1 MKKIL
6 LLVALAVVYTCGST
20 KAQTVISADL
30 QDELS
35 TQLLGIIFPFINI
48 DYAVN
53 TYRVVYTGQDAM
65 GQPDTLSGLLGIP
78 QSTDN
83 PQFPLAV
90 YHHGTIFTE
99 ADAPSVPG
107 AQERGL
113 VNAFTAS
120 GYITLAPDYLGYG
133 ADADEL
139 HPYLHRASEAQAAK
153 DMVIAVRAWLAEQ
166 GIAFNEQ
173 LFTTGYSQGG
183 HSSAS
188 FHQLLETEN
197 DPSLQV
203 TAASHMAGPY
213 VISFGDRFLINDNSL
228 PAIPAYLVFRFLGY
242 NLAYGWYDSNAALF
256 TDPYLAA
263 IDSFANGQTELEELN
278 NSLFSQMTA
287 NEDGISDLFQDS
299 ILAILAAN
307 DPTHPIVRD
316 VADNDV
322 FAWVPTAPTRLYY
335 CTADLTVPP
344 AIALFTDSTM
354 NALGAADVASVNA
367 GNFDHLGCV
376 IPAALGTLAFFDQF
390 AQVIS
395 SVDDLSIAEPQW
407 QVFPN
412 PVGSGQALQLSP
424 GNEPATEFRLLDVQ
438 ARQLAGGSIL
448 TDGRI
453 QLPDLAP
460 GYYLLQLYRAD
471 RMAIRK
477 IIIE

>member
-20 KAQTVISADL
+20 KAQTVIAAEL

-35 TQLLGIIFPFINI
+35 TQLLGITFPFINI
-48 DYAVN
+48 EYAVN

-65 GQPDTLSGLLGIP
+65 GQPDTLSGLVGIP
-78 QSTDN
+78 QNTNN
-83 PQFPLAV
+83 PQFPIAV
-90 YHHGTIFTE
+90 YNHATIFTE
-99 ADAPSVPG
+99 ADAPSIPG
-107 AQERGL
+107 AQERAL
-113 VNAFTAS
+113 VNAFTTS

-133 ADADEL
+133 EDADEL

-153 DMVIAVRAWLAEQ
+153 DMVVAVRAWLVEQ
-166 GIAFNEQ
+166 DIAFNDQ

-197 DPSLQV
+197 DPSLQI
-203 TAASHMAGPY
+203 TAAAHMAGPY
-213 VISFGDRFLINDNSL
+213 IISFSDRLLINDNSL
-228 PAIPAYLVFRFLGY
+228 PSIPVYLVFRFLGY

-256 TDPYLAA
+256 AEPYLAT

-287 NEDGISDLFQDS
+287 NEDGMSDLFQDS
-299 ILAILAAN
+299 ILAILATN
-307 DPTHPIVRD
+307 DPAHPIVRD

-322 FAWVPTAPTRLYY
+322 FAWVPAAPTRLYY
-335 CTADLTVPP
+335 CTADMTVPP
-344 AIALFTDSTM
+344 AVALFTDSTM
-354 NALGAADVASVNA
+354 NALGAPDVASVNA
-367 GNFDHLGCV
+367 GNFDHLACV
-376 IPAALGTLAFFDQF
+376 IPAALGALAFFDQF

-395 SVDDLSIAEPQW
+395 SVDDLTIAEPQW
-407 QVFPN
+407 QISPN
-412 PVGSGQALQLSP
+412 PVGSGQLLQLRT
-424 GNEPATEFRLLDVQ
+424 GDEPATGFRLLDVQ
-438 ARQLAGGSIL
+438 GRQLAGGSIL
-448 TDGRI
+448 ADGRI
-453 QLPDLAP
+453 QLPDLAQ

-471 RMAIRK
+471 RIAVRK